1 MTIFEHTNE
10 HSLDCD
16 CLLCMDVDPNKSI
29 ARELE
34 RYVEELTLF
43 SLSNLTEQQQIEI
56 HKISTK
62 FLLMRRYFPIKE
74 LPVKHARLLAS
85 LE

>member
-1 MTIFEHTNE
+1 MTIFQQSNE
-10 HSLDCD
+10 HELDCE
-16 CLLCMDVDPNKSI
+16 CNLCMDVDTNKSV

-34 RYVEELTLF
+34 RYVEELISF
-43 SLSNLTEQQQIEI
+43 SSSNLTEEQQIEI
-56 HKISTK
+56 HHISQKI
-62 FLLMRRYFPIKE
+62 LLMRRYFPSKE